1 MTELA
6 LIRSLMDKKFY
17 EEHKGS
23 KSPDK
28 IFSKDVIKIKQVL
41 DYSMKKYEK
50 DLTVDE
56 LQALFMANN
65 PTMTTANR
73 QVYVTLFDKLGK
85 QQPMNNE
92 IASDVLSSLF
102 RQMLGEEIANI
113 GFDYV
118 NGKMGSLEPLRRIIH
133 KHNDDFLPNL
143 DITWEDISVETLL
156 RLNNLEAKWKFNLP
170 TLKQRIEGISDG
182 HLVMIGARPN
192 TGKTSFQ
199 ASIIAGPGGFVD
211 QGARCVILTNE
222 EAYHRVGIR
231 YMSAATGMSRDE
243 MRANP
248 SKTQMLY
255 KRVLDRLS
263 VKDCT
268 DKYMD
273 YVELVIKA
281 VKPDIVVLDMGD
293 KFAMRTSDKTDVY
306 LKDATI
312 HARNMAKIYNCAVLW
327 MSQLSAEAEGR
338 VTPNQSMLEGSKTG
352 KAAETDLMLLLS
364 KDPMLE
370 GEEETDIRHIVV
382 SKNKLNGWHG
392 TVTCRLDKDKSFYM
406 P

>member
-6 LIRSLMDKKFY
+6 LIRSLMDKRFY
-17 EEHKGS
+17 DEHKGA

-28 IFSKDVIKIKQVL
+28 IFSKDIVKIKQVL

-73 QVYVTLFDKLGK
+73 QVYTNLFTKLSK
-85 QQPMNNE
+85 QQPMNKE

-118 NGKMGSLEPLRRIIH
+118 NGTTNSLEPLRKIIH
-133 KHNDDFLPNL
+133 KHNDDFLPNI
-143 DITWEDISVETLL
+143 DINWEDISIETLL
-156 RLNNLEAKWKFNLP
+156 RLNDLEAKWKFNLP

-182 HLVMIGARPN
+182 HLIMIGARPN

-199 ASIIAGPGGFVD
+199 ASIIAGPGGFVE
-211 QGARCVILTNE
+211 QGARCIILTNE
-222 EAYHRVGIR
+222 EAYHRVGSR
-231 YMSAATGMSRDE
+231 YLTATTGMD
-243 MRANP
+243 MKAIKNNP
-248 SKTQMLY
+248 AKAGMLY
-255 KRVLDRLS
+255 KKVTDRLTI
-263 VKDCT
+263 KDCT
-268 DKYMD
+268 GLYMD
-273 YVELVIKA
+273 YVELTIKA
-281 VKPDIVVLDMGD
+281 TKPDIVVLDMGD
-293 KFAMRTSDKTDVY
+293 KFAMRTSDKSDVY
-306 LKDATI
+306 LKDAAI
-312 HARNMAKIYNCAVLW
+312 HARNIAKLHGCAIIW

-392 TVTCRLDKDKSFYM
+392 TVTCRLDKEKSFYI